1 MDHSAISFSLC
12 IGVWNTAAV
21 CFAEPYLEIATDD
34 DSVITAIYFQDSIM
48 KTFFTDY
55 PELLLLDATYKLT
68 NVRMPLYVVL
78 SVGPNG
84 ESAIVAVFLTAHEDT
99 ATSPGPVG
107 WFAYMTLLEQNCI
120 FSCCT
125 WWDHCLY
132 NTHRVHRGN
141 MNPKLRWTR
150 ATKINHKLIYEVYLT
165 PSLG

>member
-1 MDHSAISFSLC
+1 M
-12 IGVWNTAAV
+12 

-55 PELLLLDATYKLT
+55 PELLLLEATYKLT

-125 WWDHCLY
+125 W
-132 NTHRVHRGN
+132 
-141 MNPKLRWTR
+141 
-150 ATKINHKLIYEVYLT
+150 
-165 PSLG
+165 